1 MRATF
6 STRLGA
12 IAAAAGSAI
21 GLGNIWRFPYMT
33 GENGGAAF
41 LLLYLGA
48 VLCLGIPLMIAE
60 FLIGRTAHADVA
72 GAFRRL
78 LPGTKWYR
86 VGILSVFIATLI
98 LGFYSVISGWTMEY
112 VWRALT
118 NDFAASVESA
128 RLVAP
133 AATSAEVLTADFGA
147 FASSTL
153 PPILWT
159 LVFIAVNAIILLGGV
174 QKGIERASN
183 VLMPILFL
191 LLVVLCV
198 NSLTLPGAADGLAFL
213 FKPDFSKVTGQTLL
227 AAMGQAFFSMSVGMG
242 CLIIYGSY
250 LGDNTKIG
258 KTSLSVAGLDTLL
271 ALLAG
276 VIIFPACYSYGITP
290 DAGPSLIFITLPNVF
305 LQMPGGYVWCLLFF
319 LLIVLAA
326 LTSTL
331 SLFEVEITFYHE
343 TLRMSRPRAIAVSC
357 LVTAVLCVFCS
368 LSQGAWSHVTLFGQN
383 IFDLCDFLT
392 SDILMPLGA
401 MLISLFVG
409 WKLDRAIVRDA
420 ITNWQTD
427 SGWYIRPLVFM
438 LRFFCPVAILLIFL
452 KGLGVL

>member
-72 GAFRRL
+72 GAFRKL
-78 LPGTKWYR
+78 LPGTRWYR
-86 VGILSVFIATLI
+86 VGILSVAIATLI

-159 LVFIAVNAIILLGGV
+159 LVFIAVDRKSTRLNSSHCRIS
-174 QKGIERASN
+174 R
-183 VLMPILFL
+183 MP
-191 LLVVLCV
+191 
-198 NSLTLPGAADGLAFL
+198 SSA
-213 FKPDFSKVTGQTLL
+213 
-227 AAMGQAFFSMSVGMG
+227 
-242 CLIIYGSY
+242 
-250 LGDNTKIG
+250 
-258 KTSLSVAGLDTLL
+258 
-271 ALLAG
+271 
-276 VIIFPACYSYGITP
+276 
-290 DAGPSLIFITLPNVF
+290 
-305 LQMPGGYVWCLLFF
+305 
-319 LLIVLAA
+319 
-326 LTSTL
+326 
-331 SLFEVEITFYHE
+331 
-343 TLRMSRPRAIAVSC
+343 
-357 LVTAVLCVFCS
+357 
-368 LSQGAWSHVTLFGQN
+368 
-383 IFDLCDFLT
+383 
-392 SDILMPLGA
+392 
-401 MLISLFVG
+401 
-409 WKLDRAIVRDA
+409 
-420 ITNWQTD
+420 
-427 SGWYIRPLVFM
+427 
-438 LRFFCPVAILLIFL
+438 
-452 KGLGVL
+452 